1 MTVSDTWSSF
11 ALFDPNPKTL
21 DDMKTR
27 RPQATAA
34 ALFASAA
41 IWAGIASTTDVYQA
55 SSSFVIGAGLLL
67 ITAASIVGMVAGA
80 ARWALRLAIGSAA
93 AMVALGLVFPLT
105 PWTVLAMALAGAAGA
120 GLAGTS
126 FDGLIRQRP
135 PADGPPPRAVLMSLL
150 LLVAP
155 PVWALVAPDGIGT
168 PAVVAVVTAW
178 VTMGWYV
185 KAAPGALL
193 AVRFVSPIVLAVT
206 ATMEGLPAGALI
218 AATAAG
224 LVALA
229 WTMEARI
236 AVHPLAE
243 PGTTVPIPPELAPR
257 DVLDAGIDDRGHQ
270 TGQGG

>member
-1 MTVSDTWSSF
+1 M
-11 ALFDPNPKTL
+11 
-21 DDMKTR
+21 R

-55 SSSFVIGAGLLL
+55 SSAFVIGAGLLL
-67 ITAASIVGMVAGA
+67 ITAVSIVGMVAGA
-80 ARWALRLAIGSAA
+80 SRWALRLAIGSAG

-105 PWTVLAMALAGAAGA
+105 PWTVLAMALAGGAGA

-135 PADGPPPRAVLMSLL
+135 PADGPPPRSVLLSLL
-150 LLVAP
+150 LLVSP
-155 PVWALVAPDGIGT
+155 PVWALVATDGLGT
-168 PAVVAVVTAW
+168 PVVVAVVTAW
-178 VTMGWYV
+178 VTMAWYV

-193 AVRFVSPIVLAVT
+193 AVRVVSPLVLAT
-206 ATMEGLPAGALI
+206 AAALGGLAVGLVI

-229 WTMEARI
+229 WTVEARI

-243 PGTTVPIPPELAPR
+243 PGTTVPIPPELAPS
-257 DVLDAGIDDRGHQ
+257 DVLDAAGIDDRGRRKES
-270 TGQGG
+270 GR